1 MLIKSATQL
10 FHSCSDS
17 KDFVLGRKR
26 GREERSEG
34 EREGERF
41 LVFVQEDLFSIQ
53 SLHPWYCSFHKLK
66 YTK

>member
-1 MLIKSATQL
+1 MSATQL

-34 EREGERF
+34 EREGEILSLCSRRLIF
-41 LVFVQEDLFSIQ
+41 YSVTPSVVLFIPQ
-53 SLHPWYCSFHKLK
+53 
-66 YTK
+66 TKIH